1 VDRIF
6 FTGVFIILL
15 IFVGVVW
22 LLSDYFHYNSIIFN
36 SFVISG
42 IITVIN
48 IVVAFL
54 IVKYSIKKSVDTFN
68 KAFLVSMG
76 ARFMVLLGVIFV
88 ILKFA
93 EVHQLAFLVS
103 LFLLYFIFQFWE
115 MIVINKYLDKG
126 KVT

>member
-1 VDRIF
+1 MDRIF

-15 IFVGVVW
+15 IFIGVVW
-22 LLSDYFHYNSIIFN
+22 LLSDYFHYNSIIIN
-36 SFVISG
+36 SFIISG
-42 IITVIN
+42 IITVTN

-54 IVKYSIKKSVDTFN
+54 IVKYSIKKSIDTFN
-68 KAFLVSMG
+68 KAFLISMG
-76 ARFMVLLGVIFV
+76 VRFIVLLGVIFV

-103 LFLLYFIFQFWE
+103 LFLLYFTFQFWE
-115 MIVINKYLDKG
+115 LIVINKYLEKG

>member
-15 IFVGVVW
+15 IFIGVVW
-22 LLSDYFHYNSIIFN
+22 LLSDYFHYNSIIIN
-36 SFVISG
+36 SLIISG
-42 IITVIN
+42 IITVTN

-54 IVKYSIKKSVDTFN
+54 IVKYSIKKSIDTFN
-68 KAFLVSMG
+68 KAFLISMG
-76 ARFMVLLGVIFV
+76 VRFIVLLGVIFV

-103 LFLLYFIFQFWE
+103 LFLLYFTFQFWE
-115 MIVINKYLDKG
+115 LIVINKYLEKG